1 MVLPSCC
8 PYPIH
13 WNTSAVSGM
22 SGVLG
27 CFVDLVPSGL
37 VALRHG
43 PDIEQKIMK
52 IGFLTKIS

>member
-1 MVLPSCC
+1 
-8 PYPIH
+8 
-13 WNTSAVSGM
+13 M